1 MSLNYTKKTLDH
13 FLKPKNI
20 GKIKK
25 PDGYAQIGN
34 MVCGDQL
41 DFFLK
46 VENGRIK
53 DVKFLSFGC
62 ASNIATASVMTE
74 KVKGM
79 TIEKAKKYAW
89 KKIIDDLGGMP
100 EQKVHCSVMAVQGLK
115 KAILDY
121 EERLEKENEK
131 SLSKGEK
138 VSNSIKTKQ
147 SLKKPGVAKKK
158 VIKKVVKNAPK
169 KVIKPKSRKK

>member
-1 MSLNYTKKTLDH
+1 MALNYTKKTLDH

-20 GKIKK
+20 GKMEN

-41 DFFLK
+41 DFFIK
-46 VENGRIK
+46 VKDGVIK

-79 TIEKAKKYAW
+79 TIEEAKNYPW
-89 KKIIDDLGGMP
+89 QDIVNDLGGLP
-100 EQKVHCSVMAVQGLK
+100 TQKVHCSVMAVEGLN

-121 EERLEKENEK
+121 EK
-131 SLSKGEK
+131 SLTEESEK
-138 VSNSIKTKQ
+138 KEENK
-147 SLKKPGVAKKK
+147 
-158 VIKKVVKNAPK
+158 
-169 KVIKPKSRKK
+169 

>member
-1 MSLNYTKKTLDH
+1 MSLKYTKKTMDN
-13 FLKPKNI
+13 FLHPKNI
-20 GKIKK
+20 GKMKN

-46 VENGRIK
+46 VEKGKIK

-79 TIEKAKKYAW
+79 TIEEAKKYAW
-89 KKIIDDLGGMP
+89 EEIIDDLGGLP
-100 EQKVHCSVMAVQGLK
+100 EQKVHCSVMAVEGLK

-121 EERLEKENEK
+121 EDNIKK
-131 SLSKGEK
+131 SPVKK
-138 VSNSIKTKQ
+138 P
-147 SLKKPGVAKKK
+147 LKKAKKSK
-158 VIKKVVKNAPK
+158 VVKKKKVVKKNK
-169 KVIKPKSRKK
+169 K

>member
-20 GKIKK
+20 GKMKK

-34 MVCGDQL
+34 LVCGDQL

-46 VENGRIK
+46 VEKGRIK

-62 ASNIATASVMTE
+62 ASNIATASVLTE

-79 TIEKAKKYAW
+79 TIKKAKNYAW

-100 EQKVHCSVMAVQGLK
+100 QQKVHCSVMAVDGLK
-115 KAILDY
+115 KAILNY
-121 EERLEKENEK
+121 EEK
-131 SLSKGEK
+131 
-138 VSNSIKTKQ
+138 KQ
-147 SLKKPGVAKKK
+147 EELLKKQKSSKKK
-158 VIKKVVKNAPK
+158 FVDKPKEVSSKKKPVKTAIKKATKKTPVIKSKTAIK
-169 KVIKPKSRKK
+169 KK